1 MLNKLKFVF
10 CMSALV
16 IAAPVMGL
24 AQAIVIS
31 GVPPLSAGPAAW
43 LPQHIR
49 DGCVTPASADEA
61 EFLRC
66 RAREALNNNSLD
78 AAVVRYQ
85 RVLKRVPGDEES
97 HLGMAYAYY
106 FRGDTKRSYEHADAV
121 AQGGGGYVP
130 VAIQLKMNLDINKAR
145 YENMNV
151 SAHELLRWAKSA
163 NNRLVEIDA
172 NLLVAR
178 IAAQYLGQCDVAR
191 NHLAAA
197 RALVQPADRAVA
209 HRVMDQERDF
219 RRWSEGRF

>member
-10 CMSALV
+10 CISALV

-85 RVLKRVPGDEES
+85 RVLKRVPGD
-97 HLGMAYAYY
+97 
-106 FRGDTKRSYEHADAV
+106 TQRSYEHADAV
-121 AQGGGGYVP
+121 AKGGGGYVP

-151 SAHELLRWAKSA
+151 SAHELLCWAKSA

-197 RALVQPADRAVA
+197 RALLQPADRAVA